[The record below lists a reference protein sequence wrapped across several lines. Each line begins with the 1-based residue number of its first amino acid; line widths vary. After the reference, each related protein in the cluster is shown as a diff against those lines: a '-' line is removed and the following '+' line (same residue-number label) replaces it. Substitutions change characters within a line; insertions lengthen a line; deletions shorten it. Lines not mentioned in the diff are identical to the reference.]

1 MTPSGQ
7 IHLYGV
13 IQAFRQGRM
22 PDNKQIDET
31 LQYFLNH
38 SIVDTSKLSSEG
50 KHLVNVPPSSAAPAF
65 PFPVPASIEST
76 LAQLPVFWLFP
87 SQSF

>member
-13 IQAFRQGRM
+13 VQAFRQGRM
-22 PDNKQIDET
+22 PDNKQINET

-50 KHLVNVPPSSAAPAF
+50 KRLVNVLCRTSILSCLIAF
-65 PFPVPASIEST
+65 PFPVPASM
-76 LAQLPVFWLFP
+76 
-87 SQSF
+87 